1 MDEAEIQRARQEAER
16 HPIVQ
21 AALAILARELP
32 PHLKYH
38 TLAHTE
44 DVLRE
49 AMVFGVVDHL
59 PDRQLELL
67 AVAAACHDAGFI
79 TSSGV
84 NEPLGAAFAR
94 EQMARHGGYS
104 PDEIELVERMI
115 LDTALVDTPEG
126 PRQVP
131 STELSRYLLDADLSN
146 FGRDDF
152 FERGELQ
159 RQELGQERELFRKNT
174 LALIKA
180 HSWLTPAAKAL
191 RESTKARNVAVLE
204 SLVHQQK
211 T

>member
-1 MDEAEIQRARQEAER
+1 MDEAVIQRARQEAER
-16 HPIVQ
+16 HPVVQ

-32 PHLKYH
+32 THLKYH

-49 AMVFGVVDHL
+49 AILFGVMDHL
-59 PDRQLELL
+59 PSRQLELL
-67 AVAAACHDAGFI
+67 AVAAACHDLGFI
-79 TSSGV
+79 TSSAA
-84 NEPLGAAFAR
+84 NEPIGAAFAQ
-94 EQMARHGGYS
+94 EQMTHFGGYS
-104 PDEIELVERMI
+104 PDEILLVERMI
-115 LDTALVDTPEG
+115 LDTALVETPEG
-126 PRQVP
+126 PRQIA

-180 HSWLTPAAKAL
+180 HRWLTPAGQAL
-191 RESTKARNVAVLE
+191 RQATKERNIATLESFVLE
-204 SLVHQQK
+204 
-211 T
+211 